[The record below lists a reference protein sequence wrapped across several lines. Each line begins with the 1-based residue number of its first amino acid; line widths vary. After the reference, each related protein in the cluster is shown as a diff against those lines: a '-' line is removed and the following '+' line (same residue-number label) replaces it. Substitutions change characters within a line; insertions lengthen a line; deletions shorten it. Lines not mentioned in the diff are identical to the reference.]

1 VSFGILMPVK
11 SAFSRRLYT
20 STYRNIREKTK
31 KNERKR
37 KKEKKK
43 DFVLPKVFK
52 QK

>member
-11 SAFSRRLYT
+11 SEFSRRLYT

-31 KNERKR
+31 KMKEKERK
-37 KKEKKK
+37 KKKK

>member
-31 KNERKR
+31 KM
-37 KKEKKK
+37 KEKEREKEK
-43 DFVLPKVFK
+43 DFVLPIVFK